1 MESKVENRKK
11 ILQMLKKFSD
21 YEKGRQNKEVLEQLT
36 ASSDWKSAKKI
47 ALYMSMPIEFNL
59 TELFD
64 QSDDK
69 EILIPRCLPQRQMIF
84 AKYDKE
90 NLVRSKFGLLEPK
103 SDLAIEPD
111 FILVPGLI
119 WNDEGHRIGFGGGYY
134 DRYLANFEGMTA
146 SVLYDFQK
154 MDFAAEA
161 HDIAVKKLFIG
172 RKNNEF

>member
-21 YEKGRQNKEVLEQLT
+21 YEKGCQNKEVLEQLT

-69 EILIPRCLPQRQMIF
+69 EILIPKCLPQRQMIF

-119 WNDEGHRIGFGGGYY
+119 WNDEGHRIGFGGGY
-134 DRYLANFEGMTA
+134 
-146 SVLYDFQK
+146 SVSYTHLTLPT
-154 MDFAAEA
+154 
-161 HDIAVKKLFIG
+161 ICSV
-172 RKNNEF
+172 